1 MRAIRPC
8 SDKCF
13 DTHLMVAPV
22 DLWVEPFARAGADR
36 IVVHAEATPHL
47 DRTLQAIERLG
58 KLAGVSLNPATPE
71 TAVEYVLDRIDLIL
85 VMTVNPGFGGQR
97 FIPAVVEKIR
107 RLRAMTAG
115 RGIRIQ
121 VDGGIT
127 PETAHCRRGRR
138 IGSGRRVR
146 GCSASETTPPPFA
159 PCAHRSRFDAMR
171 LLLLAAALL
180 AGGTPPASA
189 AMSGREV
196 RCLALVAYTEAAVDG
211 PSGMAAVIR
220 VVRNRMADPRFPSDA
235 CAVILQVAQ
244 FQPIAQSQLLQKVA
258 RDPEGYSIPQM
269 LRLTG
274 PSSRRSC
281 PGTRLARLQ
290 PAQPGPT
297 GGALY
302 FVNPD

>member
-1 MRAIRPC
+1 VSEPVLIAASMLSADFARLGEEVRAVDAAGADWIHLDVMDGHFVPNLTFGPDLVRAIRPS

-127 PETAHCRRGRR
+127 PETAPIAVEAGASVLVA
-138 IGSGRRVR
+138 GSAVFGQQ
-146 GCSASETTPPPFA
+146 
-159 PCAHRSRFDAMR
+159 DY
-171 LLLLAAALL
+171 AAAV
-180 AGGTPPASA
+180 SA
-189 AMSGREV
+189 LRPS
-196 RCLALVAYTEAAVDG
+196 VA
-211 PSGMAAVIR
+211 I
-220 VVRNRMADPRFPSDA
+220 
-235 CAVILQVAQ
+235 
-244 FQPIAQSQLLQKVA
+244 
-258 RDPEGYSIPQM
+258 
-269 LRLTG
+269 
-274 PSSRRSC
+274 
-281 PGTRLARLQ
+281 
-290 PAQPGPT
+290 
-297 GGALY
+297 
-302 FVNPD
+302 